1 MAALVE
7 YSALRTDLEVMKYQ
21 HANEEQVAGRARARR
36 TALVVGLVAVTIYL
50 VAIAGVV
57 LNR

>member
-1 MAALVE
+1 
-7 YSALRTDLEVMKYQ
+7 MKYQ